1 MTPCELKQYRHTPAG
16 HVEKLARQFCVTTKY
31 FEEKGNRD
39 RFRKKGARRVKD
51 RLWHNVVK
59 FDTRYRARHHACPFC
74 GATRRAGYFD
84 ACPECSWVHPF
95 QDSLHGL
102 FKQLESQL
110 QKHDARLY
118 WRYEG
123 FNLSL
128 KVEITSPTV
137 VYDFNGRETGKT
149 KYRFPAEHLVDIRDL
164 RAMRGPLKV
173 YLSNQVLELFKQA
186 NDRKAETISPEGES
200 MHAFGVEI
208 PMAGRLKKFPW
219 A

>member
-1 MTPCELKQYRHTPAG
+1 MIPPCELKRYKHTPAG
-16 HVEKLARQFCVTTKY
+16 HVEKLARQFCVTNKY
-31 FEEKGNRD
+31 MERNRG

-51 RLWHNVVK
+51 RLWHNIVK

-137 VYDFNGRETGKT
+137 VYDFNGRKVGNT
-149 KYRFPAEHLVDIRDL
+149 KYRFNAEHLVDL
-164 RAMRGPLKV
+164 RELRVMRGPLKV

-200 MHAFGVEI
+200 MHAFGVDI

>member
-16 HVEKLARQFCVTTKY
+16 HVEKLARQFCVPNFY
-31 FEEKGNRD
+31 MVYRWVRD
-39 RFRKKGARRVKD
+39 RLRKHGARRMHKQ
-51 RLWHNVVK
+51 LWHAAPTES
-59 FDTRYRARHHACPFC
+59 TRYRARHHACPFC

-102 FKQLESQL
+102 FKQLESRL

-128 KVEITSPTV
+128 KVEITCPTV

-200 MHAFGVEI
+200 MHAFGVDI